1 MNRVQ
6 LRRVD
11 EAQNMRRFYSI
22 SLQPDLFGG
31 CDLVRE
37 WGRIGQAGTV
47 RRDRFPSPDDAQAAL
62 EAKRRQKEKG
72 GYHLPACDGA
82 Q

>member
-11 EAQNMRRFYSI
+11 PAQNMRRFYSLA
-22 SLQPDLFGG
+22 LQPDLFGG

-47 RRDRFPSPDDAQAAL
+47 KCEHYPSPLEAQQAL
-62 EAKRRQKEKG
+62 EAKRREKEKG
-72 GYHLPACDGA
+72 GYSV

>member
-11 EAQNMRRFYSI
+11 EAQNMRRFYTLT
-22 SLQPDLFGG
+22 LQPDLWGG

-47 RRDRFPSPDDAQAAL
+47 RRDAFPSPVEAQAAL
-62 EAKRRQKEKG
+62 DAKRREKEKG
-72 GYHLPACDGA
+72 GYSA
-82 Q
+82 

>member
-11 EAQNMRRFYSI
+11 PAQNMRRFYSLA
-22 SLQPDLFGG
+22 LQPDLFGG

-47 RRDRFPSPDDAQAAL
+47 RRDCYPSPAEAQAAL
-62 EAKRRQKEKG
+62 EAMQRAKVRKG
-72 GYHLPACDGA
+72 YAA
-82 Q
+82 T

>member
-11 EAQNMRRFYSI
+11 EAQNMRRFYSLA
-22 SLQPDLFGG
+22 LQPDLFGG

-47 RRDRFPSPDDAQAAL
+47 KRDRYPSPIEAQQAL
-62 EAKRRQKEKG
+62 EAKQREKEKG
-72 GYHLPACDGA
+72 GYHPT
-82 Q
+82 

>member
-11 EAQNMRRFYSI
+11 EAHNMRRFYSL
-22 SLQPDLFGG
+22 SLQPDLWGG

-47 RRDRFPSPDDAQAAL
+47 RRDRFPSPAEAQAAL
-62 EAKRRQKEKG
+62 EAKQHTKLRKG
-72 GYHLPACDGA
+72 YVGS
-82 Q
+82 

>member
-11 EAQNMRRFYSI
+11 PSQNMRRFYSLA
-22 SLQPDLFGG
+22 LQPDLFGG

-47 RRDRFPSPDDAQAAL
+47 RRDRYASPTEAQQAL
-62 EAKRRQKEKG
+62 EAKRREKEKG
-72 GYHLPACDGA
+72 GYSR
-82 Q
+82 

>member
-11 EAQNMRRFYSI
+11 PTQNMRRFYSLT
-22 SLQPDLFGG
+22 LQPDLFGG

-47 RRDRFPSPDDAQAAL
+47 MRNSFPSPEEAQQAL
-62 EAKRRQKEKG
+62 EVMRREKEKG
-72 GYHLPACDGA
+72 GYQPAS
-82 Q
+82 